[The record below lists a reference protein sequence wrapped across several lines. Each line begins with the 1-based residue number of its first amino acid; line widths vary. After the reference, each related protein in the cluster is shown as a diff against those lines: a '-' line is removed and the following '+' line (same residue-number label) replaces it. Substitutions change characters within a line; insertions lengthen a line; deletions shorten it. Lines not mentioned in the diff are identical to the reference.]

1 MFCYDYYLFTESC
14 DVGALSTS
22 NLPDVLIH
30 LLKESQ
36 EQNVDMTEE
45 VLELITDTLLEGS
58 EGGVCNKHLFLLFI
72 LCISTGDASFNCWIK
87 ALSQETFIRQLLAIT
102 DPECLIKAANLI
114 IQIVSDGM

>member
-1 MFCYDYYLFTESC
+1 MLRLVRHVFCYDYYLFTESC

-58 EGGVCNKHLFLLFI
+58 EGGVCNKHLV
-72 LCISTGDASFNCWIK
+72 LCTY
-87 ALSQETFIRQLLAIT
+87 LQETHPLTVGSRHFHRKPSFASYLLL
-102 DPECLIKAANLI
+102 LIQSA
-114 IQIVSDGM
+114 